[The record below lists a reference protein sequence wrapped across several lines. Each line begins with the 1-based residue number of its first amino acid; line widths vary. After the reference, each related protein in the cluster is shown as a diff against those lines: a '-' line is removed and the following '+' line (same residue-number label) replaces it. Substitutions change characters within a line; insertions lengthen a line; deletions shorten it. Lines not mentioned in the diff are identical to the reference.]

1 LAIECRVKDIIALG
15 SHHMFIAEVLGVLAD
30 DKYIDN
36 ETGAFDLGA
45 AGLMAYSHGAYY
57 ALGEKLGRF
66 GFSVMKK
73 K

>member
-1 LAIECRVKDIIALG
+1 VKDIIALG

-30 DKYIDN
+30 DKYIDK
-36 ETGAFDLGA
+36 ETGAFYLGA

-57 ALGEKLGRF
+57 TLGEKLGRF